1 MVLGAVIADNYRL
14 LERLDLGVSGEFY
27 VAEHVRLG
35 RRLMIKVLPP
45 EQARDP
51 VLAAGFRR
59 EARALNGLRHAHLIG
74 VEDFGTIPG
83 GGLYLAMELA
93 VGESLERILER
104 APGHRLPVGRAVEL
118 CAQLASAVDYLHGRR
133 VIHRD
138 LDPANLLVVPDGEA
152 EVLKVLGFGLAS
164 ALDAGHRE
172 DEVSR
177 RGYLLG
183 SPAYLAPERQAGVHD
198 DLRSDLYAIGCVIH
212 ALVAGSPPFVGT
224 ALAVLASHEAS
235 VPQRLGER
243 APDVPPAL
251 DDLVARL
258 LAKEPDQRPR
268 SDELAQALRSS
279 MG

>member
-1 MVLGAVIADNYRL
+1 MCN
-14 LERLDLGVSGEFY
+14 
-27 VAEHVRLG
+27 
-35 RRLMIKVLPP
+35 PT
-45 EQARDP
+45 
-51 VLAAGFRR
+51 LATPLTRTSTFCC
-59 EARALNGLRHAHLIG
+59 ALNGLRHPHVIG
-74 VEDFGTIPG
+74 VEDFGTVPG
-83 GGLYLAMELA
+83 GGLYLVMELA
-93 VGESLERILER
+93 VGESLERILDR
-104 APGHRLPVGRAVEL
+104 APGHRLPIGRAVEL

-138 LDPANLLVVPDGEA
+138 LEPANLLVVPDGEA

-198 DLRSDLYAIGCVIH
+198 DPRSDLYAIGCVIH

-224 ALAVLASHEAS
+224 TLEVLASHEATE
-235 VPQRLGER
+235 PPRLRER
-243 APDVPPAL
+243 AADVPPAL

-258 LAKEPDQRPR
+258 LAKDPGQRPR
-268 SDELAQALRSS
+268 SDELAQALRQSS
-279 MG
+279 S

>member
-1 MVLGAVIADNYRL
+1 MIGTVIADTYRV
-14 LERLDLGVSGEFY
+14 LERLDVGVSGELY
-27 VAEHVRLG
+27 LIEHAWLG
-35 RRLMIKVLPP
+35 RRLMVKVLPP
-45 EQARDP
+45 DQARDP
-51 VLAAGFRR
+51 VLAACFRR
-59 EARALNGLRHAHLIG
+59 EARALNGLRHPHVIG
-74 VEDFGTIPG
+74 VEDFGTVPG
-83 GGLYLAMELA
+83 GGLYLVMELA
-93 VGESLERILER
+93 VGESLERILDR
-104 APGHRLPVGRAVEL
+104 APGHRLPIGRAVEL

-138 LDPANLLVVPDGEA
+138 LEPANLLVVPDGEA

-198 DLRSDLYAIGCVIH
+198 DPRSDLYAIGCVIH

-224 ALAVLASHEAS
+224 TLEVLASHEATE
-235 VPQRLGER
+235 PPRLRER
-243 APDVPPAL
+243 AADVPPAL

-258 LAKEPDQRPR
+258 LAKDPGQRPR
-268 SDELAQALRSS
+268 SDELAQALRAST
-279 MG
+279 G

>member
-1 MVLGAVIADNYRL
+1 MIGTVIADTYRV
-14 LERLDLGVSGEFY
+14 LERLDVGVSGELY
-27 VAEHVRLG
+27 LIEHAWLG
-35 RRLMIKVLPP
+35 RRLMVKVLPP
-45 EQARDP
+45 DQARDP
-51 VLAAGFRR
+51 VLAACFRR
-59 EARALNGLRHAHLIG
+59 EARALNGLHHAHVIG
-74 VEDFGTIPG
+74 VEDFGTLPG
-83 GGLYLAMELA
+83 GGLYLVMELA
-93 VGESLERILER
+93 VGESLERILDR
-104 APGHRLPVGRAVEL
+104 APGHRLPIGRAVEL

-138 LDPANLLVVPDGEA
+138 LEPANLLVVPDGEA

-198 DLRSDLYAIGCVIH
+198 DPRSDLYAIGCVIH

-224 ALAVLASHEAS
+224 TLEVLASHEATE
-235 VPQRLGER
+235 PPRLRER
-243 APDVPPAL
+243 AADVPPAL

-258 LAKEPDQRPR
+258 LAKDPGQRPR
-268 SDELAQALRSS
+268 SDELAQALRQSS
-279 MG
+279 S

>member
-1 MVLGAVIADNYRL
+1 VIGTVIADTYRV
-14 LERLDLGVSGEFY
+14 LERLDVGVSGELY
-27 VAEHVRLG
+27 LIEHAWLG
-35 RRLMIKVLPP
+35 RRLMVKVLPP
-45 EQARDP
+45 DQARDP
-51 VLAAGFRR
+51 VLAACFRR
-59 EARALNGLRHAHLIG
+59 EARALNGLHHAHVIG
-74 VEDFGTIPG
+74 IEDFGTLPG
-83 GGLYLAMELA
+83 GGLYLVMELA
-93 VGESLERILER
+93 VGESLERILDR
-104 APGHRLPVGRAVEL
+104 APGHRLPIGRAVEL

-138 LDPANLLVVPDGEA
+138 LEPANLLVVPDGEA

-198 DLRSDLYAIGCVIH
+198 DPRSDLYAIGCVIH

-224 ALAVLASHEAS
+224 TLEVLASHEATE
-235 VPQRLGER
+235 PPRLRER
-243 APDVPPAL
+243 AADVPPAL

-258 LAKEPDQRPR
+258 LAKDPGQRPR
-268 SDELAQALRSS
+268 SDELAQALRAST
-279 MG
+279 G